1 MRLLRANLNKRGM
14 NIGESMDA
22 TTPLWAFN
30 VFVILMLGWLY
41 HYFWTMF
48 NAIADMNDKLISIIN
63 GEETQ
68 EDEMQMKLDK
78 WLDSEEE

>member
-1 MRLLRANLNKRGM
+1 M

-30 VFVILMLGWLY
+30 VSLILLLGWLY

-48 NAIADMNDKLISIIN
+48 NAIAHLNDSLIGLMTKSN
-63 GEETQ
+63 DRQEE
-68 EDEMQMKLDK
+68 DK
-78 WLDSEEE
+78 SQTTLNEFFPEEE

>member
-14 NIGESMDA
+14 SIGESMDA